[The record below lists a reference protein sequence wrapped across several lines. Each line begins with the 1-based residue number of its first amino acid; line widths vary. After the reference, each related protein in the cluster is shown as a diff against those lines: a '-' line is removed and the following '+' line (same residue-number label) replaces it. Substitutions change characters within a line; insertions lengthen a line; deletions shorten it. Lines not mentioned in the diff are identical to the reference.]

1 MSYEETRKKVLEEAQ
16 ADIDNAKKEYE
27 EQLAEAQKNAQSE
40 IKEAEREASTASND
54 AKKTAAEMQNP
65 SSIERKPA
73 ETISSQGYNP
83 DNKVP
88 STAADS
94 TGGAGV
100 SASNNAAQDRH
111 HGSGLP
117 KQEGVGEQ
125 APDVGKDYGSTS
137 GGDGSPYDETGNGYN
152 PYDEKGNQTGKKE
165 EPKDGEDKEKKGQTG
180 EEGKQGG
187 EGDQQDGKKNDPLKK
202 EDDDPSKKKPES
214 EGQPGDQTGDK
225 KTPQTGDGQQGQQ
238 GQQSGTGK
246 NPAESS
252 GGEQDK
258 GNGYGALKKK
268 NPNGGTDM
276 SDPTAR
282 ARRNFN
288 HNNASKNSGSSS
300 TPKSSSKGGSS
311 VPKKG
316 GGGAGGFFKNALSKA
331 GNGLKNAGKKLGNG
345 LKDKSN
351 GDGGQGGSNKFMGGL
366 KNAIGTLIRR
376 HPFVAAGLAIF
387 VLFFIIMAMEEVSG
401 GKGSR
406 GSGKRTCTYELS
418 GVTST
423 GTVELKDLKVEL
435 INCDGKADNY
445 EVLATVDFEKYVLG
459 VALAEAGASSPDEA
473 IKAQIIAVRNFTLTR
488 NSGMCPS
495 NPSNCFH
502 GYNESTGIIRMRA
515 CTNDQVY
522 WDYTKD
528 CPKIERPGQPTL
540 YCEGVDGATDI
551 WKKALSESRQQE
563 VEALA
568 NSVMGEV
575 LLDENGNVL
584 KLGYQADE
592 TDTFIAE
599 ANAGK
604 SYVEILEQVYGS
616 NDYSSAKCSY
626 GGVYDYGDYE
636 LTSEGDP
643 ILHEPLDQFLE
654 SQGTSLEEYNELI
667 ADNVDDAGYG
677 TRAGVVAGS
686 VTMVAEL
693 GNNYNVKVPYYW
705 GGGHSSN
712 DLTGEA
718 LAKWGSTQCHTYAND
733 QHYNYCGLDCSGFVA
748 WALNAGGFH
757 CGPTGAGS
765 FYKKSGA
772 QKINLNPNSPVLQPG
787 DILEYKDGSGG
798 HAILVVGIDEENKQ
812 YICIEA
818 MGNAHGV
825 LFTRRSFGLSGYW
838 GVDMEGFY
846 NNPANLREP
855 RD

>member
-1 MSYEETRKKVLEEAQ
+1 MSTDEIIKNMKDEANS
-16 ADIDNAKKEYE
+16 DIDKSKREIQDLTNE
-27 EQLAEAQKNAQSE
+27 EIAVANKDIGDA
-40 IKEAEREASTASND
+40 IKDVDKIESTSD
-54 AKKTAAEMQNP
+54 SHLAAE
-65 SSIERKPA
+65 SKPA

-83 DNKVP
+83 ENKVP

-100 SASNNAAQDRH
+100 PASNNSGQGGH

-117 KQEGVGEQ
+117 KQDGVGEQ
-125 APDVGKDYGSTS
+125 APDVGKDYGSTPS
-137 GGDGSPYDETGNGYN
+137 GEGTDSPYDQTGNGYN

-165 EPKDGEDKEKKGQTG
+165 EPNDGEDKDKKGQPG
-180 EEGKQGG
+180 EEGQQGG
-187 EGDQQDGKKNDPLKK
+187 EGGQQGGKKDDPLKK
-202 EDDDPSKKKPES
+202 EDEDLSKKKPDGEV
-214 EGQPGDQTGDK
+214 QQGDQSGDK
-225 KTPQTGDGQQGQQ
+225 KSPQTGEGQKGQQPGAEKKP
-238 GQQSGTGK
+238 GQSGSED
-246 NPAESS
+246 N
-252 GGEQDK
+252 

-268 NPNGGTDM
+268 TPNGGTDM

-288 HNNASKNSGSSS
+288 HNNASKKANAPKPA
-300 TPKSSSKGGSS
+300 TKSSSNGGNKAP
-311 VPKKG
+311 VAKG

-331 GNGLKNAGKKLGNG
+331 GNGLKNAANKVGNG
-345 LKDKSN
+345 LKDKSK
-351 GDGGQGGSNKFMGGL
+351 GGGGQGGSNKFMSDL

-376 HPFVAAGLAIF
+376 HPFLAAGLAIF
-387 VLFFIIMAMEEVSG
+387 VLFFIIMAMEEVTG

-528 CPKIERPGQPTL
+528 CPKIERSGQPTL
-540 YCEGVDGATDI
+540 YCEGVDGSTDI
-551 WKKALSESRQQE
+551 WKRALSESRQQE

-584 KLGYQADE
+584 KLGYQKDE

-616 NDYSSAKCSY
+616 DDYSSAKCSY

-748 WALNAGGFH
+748 WALNAGGFQ

-787 DILEYKDGSGG
+787 DILEYKDSGGG

>member
-1 MSYEETRKKVLEEAQ
+1 MSTDETIRKMREDA
-16 ADIDNAKKEYE
+16 A
-27 EQLAEAQKNAQSE
+27 SE
-40 IKEAEREASTASND
+40 IEDSSKEIRDLADAEIAD
-54 AKKTAAEMQNP
+54 AKRDAEKAISDSGAEQP
-65 SSIERKPA
+65 STIPPSNIERKPA

-83 DNKVP
+83 DSRVP
-88 STAADS
+88 GTKPDSAGGQGVPASADAS
-94 TGGAGV
+94 QGG
-100 SASNNAAQDRH
+100 H

-125 APDVGKDYGSTS
+125 APDVGKDYGSTPN
-137 GGDGSPYDETGNGYN
+137 GDGSSEYDQTGNGYN

-165 EPKDGEDKEKKGQTG
+165 EPQADEEKDKKGKTG
-180 EEGKQGG
+180 EEAQPG
-187 EGDQQDGKKNDPLKK
+187 EGDQTGGKKGEDPLKK
-202 EDDDPSKKKPES
+202 EDEDPTKKKPET

-225 KTPQTGDGQQGQQ
+225 KTPQTGDNQQGQQ
-238 GQQSGTGK
+238 PGAGK
-246 NPAESS
+246 KPAGSTD
-252 GGEQDK
+252 GDQDK

-268 NPNGGTDM
+268 NNPNGGTDM

-288 HNNASKNSGSSS
+288 HNNAAKKANA
-300 TPKSSSKGGSS
+300 PKPAAKSSGNGGSKAP
-311 VPKKG
+311 VAKG
-316 GGGAGGFFKNALSKA
+316 GGGFGGFLKNTLNKA
-331 GNGLKNAGKKLGNG
+331 GNGLKNAGKKLGDGAKN
-345 LKDKSN
+345 KSS
-351 GDGGQGGSNKFMGGL
+351 GGKSGTDKFMGGL
-366 KNAIGTLIRR
+366 KNAIGNLIRR
-376 HPFVAAGLAIF
+376 HPFLSAGLAIF
-387 VLFFIIMAMEEVSG
+387 VLFFIIMAMEEVTG
-401 GKGSR
+401 GKGNR

-528 CPKIERPGQPTL
+528 CPKIERSGQPTL
-540 YCEGVDGATDI
+540 YCEGVDGSTDI
-551 WKKALSESRQQE
+551 WKRALSESRQEE

-575 LLDENGNVL
+575 LLDENGDVL
-584 KLGYQADE
+584 KLGYQKDE

-616 NDYSSAKCSY
+616 SDYSSAKCSY

-748 WALNAGGFH
+748 WALNAGGFQ

-765 FYKKSGA
+765 FYKKNGA

-787 DILEYKDGSGG
+787 DILEYKDSSGG

>member
-1 MSYEETRKKVLEEAQ
+1 MSTDETIRKMREDAAAE
-16 ADIDNAKKEYE
+16 IESSKKEVHD
-27 EQLAEAQKNAQSE
+27 LAEAEKADA
-40 IKEAEREASTASND
+40 KREAEEAVRDASKVQPD
-54 AKKTAAEMQNP
+54 VAP
-65 SSIERKPA
+65 SSSIERKPA
-73 ETISSQGYNP
+73 ETISSQGYDPNSKP
-83 DNKVP
+83 LTPATDNHAGANGVP
-88 STAADS
+88 ASSNTAQS
-94 TGGAGV
+94 G
-100 SASNNAAQDRH
+100 

-117 KQEGVGEQ
+117 RREGVGEQ
-125 APDVGKDYGSTS
+125 APDVGKDYGSTPS
-137 GGDGSPYDETGNGYN
+137 TNPEYDQTGNGYN
-152 PYDEKGNQTGKKE
+152 PYGQDKTKDKMDGTGEGQEGDSKKGKTGE
-165 EPKDGEDKEKKGQTG
+165 GTPQEGEPKKGEEKKG
-180 EEGKQGG
+180 EA
-187 EGDQQDGKKNDPLKK
+187 PLKK
-202 EDDDPSKKKPES
+202 DDDPTKKKEGTG
-214 EGQPGDQTGDK
+214 EGQEPKAGEK
-225 KTPQTGDGQQGQQ
+225 KTPSNEQQNGLVPANNDQKQVPSNQT
-238 GQQSGTGK
+238 
-246 NPAESS
+246 
-252 GGEQDK
+252 
-258 GNGYGALKKK
+258 GNGYGSLDKKK
-268 NPNGGTDM
+268 KGGSGTDM

-288 HNNASKNSGSSS
+288 HNNQA
-300 TPKSSSKGGSS
+300 KSSNSKPAPKAATKSSGGT
-311 VPKKG
+311 KKSG
-316 GGGAGGFFKNALSKA
+316 GPSAGGFLKNTLNKA
-331 GNGLKNAGKKLGNG
+331 GNGLKNAANKLGNK
-345 LKDKSN
+345 KD
-351 GDGGQGGSNKFMGGL
+351 SNKPKNGSDNFMGGL
-366 KNAIGTLIRR
+366 KNAIGSLMIR
-376 HPFVAAGLAIF
+376 HPVMTAALAMFV
-387 VLFFIIMAMEEVSG
+387 VFILIMAMEEISG

-445 EVLATVDFEKYVLG
+445 EVLATVDFEKYILG
-459 VALAEAGASSPDEA
+459 VALAEAGPSSPDEA
-473 IKAQIIAVRNFTLTR
+473 LKAQMIAVRNFTLTR

-495 NPSNCFH
+495 NPSDCFY
-502 GYNESTGIIRMRA
+502 GYNESTGRIRMRA

-528 CPKIERPGQPTL
+528 CPKIDRAGQPTL
-540 YCEGVDGATDI
+540 YCEGVEGATDI
-551 WKKALSESRQQE
+551 WKRALSDSRQQE

-568 NSVMGEV
+568 NEVMGEV

-592 TDTFIAE
+592 TETFIAE

-604 SYVEILEQVYGS
+604 SYVEILDMVYGS
-616 NDYSSAKCSY
+616 SDYSSAKCSY

-636 LTSEGDP
+636 LTSDGDP
-643 ILHEPLDQFLE
+643 ILHQPLDQFLE

-693 GNNYNVKVPYYW
+693 GNNYDVKVPYYW
-705 GGGHSSN
+705 GGGHSNN

-765 FYKKSGA
+765 FYKKNGA
-772 QKINLNPNSPVLQPG
+772 QKIKLNPNSPVLQPG

-798 HAILVVGIDEENKQ
+798 HAILVVGIDEDTKE

-818 MGNAHGV
+818 MGNAYGV

-846 NNPANLREP
+846 NNPSNLREP

>member
-1 MSYEETRKKVLEEAQ
+1 MSYEETIKKMKEDEAAEIERSKDEIRDA
-16 ADIDNAKKEYE
+16 AD
-27 EQLAEAQKNAQSE
+27 SE
-40 IKEAEREASTASND
+40 ISEAKDEVERIARESDPESAESSVKSNLD
-54 AKKTAAEMQNP
+54 EN
-65 SSIERKPA
+65 PA
-73 ETISSQGYNP
+73 ETVSSQGYNP
-83 DNKVP
+83 DSRGPVTGPDSSKGQGVP
-88 STAADS
+88 ASADTS
-94 TGGAGV
+94 QGG
-100 SASNNAAQDRH
+100 H

-125 APDVGKDYGSTS
+125 APDVGKDYGSTPS
-137 GGDGSPYDETGNGYN
+137 GDGSTEYDQAGNGYN

-165 EPKDGEDKEKKGQTG
+165 EPQSEEEKGKKGKTG
-180 EEGKQGG
+180 EEGQPG
-187 EGDQQDGKKNDPLKK
+187 EGEQTGDKKSGDPLKK
-202 EDDDPSKKKPES
+202 EDEDPTKKKPEG
-214 EGQPGDQTGDK
+214 EGQPGEQTGDK
-225 KTPQTGDGQQGQQ
+225 KTPHTGDGQQGQQ
-238 GQQSGTGK
+238 PAAGK
-246 NPAESS
+246 KPAESS
-252 GGEQDK
+252 DGDK

-268 NPNGGTDM
+268 NGSNGGTDM

-288 HNNASKNSGSSS
+288 HNNAAKKDNSPKPASKSGS
-300 TPKSSSKGGSS
+300 KSGSGSKA
-311 VPKKG
+311 PAAKA
-316 GGGAGGFFKNALSKA
+316 GAGVGGFLKNTLNKA
-331 GNGLKNAGKKLGNG
+331 GNGLKNAGKKMANNG
-345 LKDKSN
+345 QNKSDG
-351 GDGGQGGSNKFMGGL
+351 GDGGSKNFMGGL
-366 KNAIGTLIRR
+366 KNAIGSLIRR
-376 HPFVAAGLAIF
+376 HPFVAAGLAVF
-387 VLFFIIMAMEEVSG
+387 VLFFIIMAMEEVTG
-401 GKGSR
+401 GSGSR

-528 CPKIERPGQPTL
+528 CPKIERSGQPTL
-540 YCEGVDGATDI
+540 YCEGVDGSTDI
-551 WKKALSESRQQE
+551 WKKALSESRQEE

-575 LLDENGNVL
+575 LLDENGDVL
-584 KLGYQADE
+584 KLGYQKDE

-604 SYVEILEQVYGS
+604 SYVEILETVYGS
-616 NDYSSAKCSY
+616 SDYSSAKCSY

-677 TRAGVVAGS
+677 TRAGVVAAS

-718 LAKWGSTQCHTYAND
+718 LGKWGSTQCHTYAND

-748 WALNAGGFH
+748 WALNAGGFQ

-787 DILEYKDGSGG
+787 DILEYKDSSGG

-818 MGNAHGV
+818 MGNAYGV

-855 RD
+855 SE